1 MTERQPSFFRWLL
14 LGGAAF
20 LLFIVVV
27 FLLVFYSLRKEEAT
41 EFALATGNR
50 VAVVEIE
57 GGIFDPKNAVEQLE
71 HYGKDSGV
79 KAVVLRL
86 NSPGGSAAATQEI
99 YAAVK
104 RLREE
109 KKKVVVSSLGV
120 VGASGAYY
128 IACASNQIFA
138 NPSSITGSI
147 GVVAQWYNYGELL
160 RWAKIRDVVFKS
172 GKFKDTGNPA
182 RELTDE
188 EKQYLQALS
197 DDIYEQF
204 VAAVAAGRKMKS
216 EDVRALA
223 DGRVFTGS
231 QALKV
236 HLVDRLGGLQDAIE
250 AAAKLAGIKGEP
262 KVIRPP
268 RERRTL
274 LDYLFGDVRDILSES
289 GLMDSH
295 VKFQYLWR

>member
-1 MTERQPSFFRWLL
+1 MTERQPSFLRWLL
-14 LGGAAF
+14 IGGAAF
-20 LLFIVVV
+20 LVFIVAV
-27 FLLVFYSLRKEEAT
+27 FLLVFYSLRRAETT
-41 EFALATGNR
+41 EFALAAGDR
-50 VAVVEIE
+50 VAIVEIE
-57 GGIFDPKNAVEQLE
+57 GGIFDSKSTVEQLE
-71 HYGKDSGV
+71 RYGKDSSV

-99 YAAVK
+99 YSAVK
-104 RLREE
+104 RLRQE
-109 KKKVVVSSLGV
+109 KKKIVLASMGV
-120 VGASGAYY
+120 VAASGAYY
-128 IACASNQIFA
+128 IACAADQIYA

-160 RWAKIRDVVFKS
+160 RWAKIQDVTFKS

-182 RELTDE
+182 RDLTEE

-197 DDIYEQF
+197 DDIHEQF
-204 VAAVAAGRKMKS
+204 VAAVAAGRKMKV
-216 EDVRALA
+216 EEVRPLA

-236 HLVDRLGGLQDAIE
+236 RLVDRLGGLQEAIE
-250 AAAKLAGIKGEP
+250 GAAKLAGIKGEP
-262 KVIRPP
+262 RVIRPTK
-268 RERRTL
+268 ERRTL

>member
-1 MTERQPSFFRWLL
+1 MTEQQPSFLRWVVA
-14 LGGAAF
+14 GGIAF

-27 FLLVFYSLRKEEAT
+27 FLLVFYSLRKEETT
-41 EFALATGNR
+41 EFSFAAGNR

-57 GGIFDPKNAVEQLE
+57 GGIYDSKSTIEQLE
-71 HYGKDSGV
+71 RYGKDSSV
-79 KAVVLRL
+79 RAIVLRL
-86 NSPGGSAAATQEI
+86 NSPGGTAAATQEI
-99 YAAVK
+99 YSAVK

-109 KKKVVVSSLGV
+109 KKKVVVASMGV
-120 VGASGAYY
+120 VAASGAYY
-128 IACASNQIFA
+128 IACATDQIFA
-138 NPSSITGSI
+138 NPASITGSI

-182 RELTDE
+182 RDLTDE

-204 VAAVAAGRKMKS
+204 VAAVAEGRKMKV
-216 EDVRALA
+216 EEIRPLA

-236 HLVDRLGGLQDAIE
+236 HFVDRLGSLEDAIQ

-262 KVIRPP
+262 KVIRPT

-274 LDYLFGDVRDILSES
+274 LDYLFGDVRDLLSES

>member
-1 MTERQPSFFRWLL
+1 MTERQASFTRWLL
-14 LGGAAF
+14 VGGTAF
-20 LLFIVVV
+20 LIFIVVV
-27 FLLVFYSLRKEEAT
+27 FLLVYSSLRKEETA
-41 EFALATGNR
+41 EFPLAVGNR

-57 GGIFDPKNAVEQLE
+57 GGIFDSRNTVEQLE
-71 HYGKDSGV
+71 CYGKDSSV
-79 KAVVLRL
+79 KAVVVRL
-86 NSPGGSAAATQEI
+86 NSPGGVAAATQEI

-109 KKKVVVSSLGV
+109 KKKVVVASMGV
-120 VGASGAYY
+120 VSASGAYY
-128 IACASNQIFA
+128 IACATDQIFA

-147 GVVAQWYNYGELL
+147 GVVAQWYNYGDLL
-160 RWAKIRDVVFKS
+160 RWAKIQDVVFKS

-182 RELTDE
+182 RELTAE

-204 VAAVAAGRKMKS
+204 VAVVAQGRKMKV
-216 EDVRALA
+216 EEVRTLA

-231 QALKV
+231 QALKL
-236 HLVDRLGGLQDAIE
+236 HLIDRLGGLQEAIE

-262 KVIRPP
+262 RVVRPV

-274 LDYLFGDVRDILSES
+274 LDYLFGDVREILSES
-289 GLMDSH
+289 GLTDTH
-295 VKFQYLWR
+295 VNFQYLWR